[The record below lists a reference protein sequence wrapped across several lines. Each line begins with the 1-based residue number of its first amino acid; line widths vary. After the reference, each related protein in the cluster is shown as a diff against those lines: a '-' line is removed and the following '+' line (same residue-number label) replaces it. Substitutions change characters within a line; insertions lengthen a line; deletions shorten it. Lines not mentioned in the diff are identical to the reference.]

1 MEYTKLKAL
10 EVEKYMES
18 VFRKLEQQ
26 YVTLNGVKIRY
37 VVEGN
42 GPPVLLLHGF
52 GQFLE
57 CWLLNIEPLSEKYRV
72 YAVDFPGHG
81 LSDKPKIDYS
91 LPAAVRFVTD
101 FMESMEIERP
111 SLVGHSIGGLV
122 SLILA
127 IKSPEKVDKLVLVDC
142 AGLTTETPLFHR
154 LLALPIIGDIIVRP
168 TIRAGTRQGMRKA
181 FYNPDFVTEK
191 MLDLNYKY
199 LKTPGA
205 KEAMLSII
213 RCGVSLNGPR
223 SEAVAAD
230 RLHMVSVPT
239 LLIHGAQ
246 DRSIPL
252 KYSKHACRLI
262 PDARL
267 RVIEASGHCPHLE
280 KADEFNE
287 AVVAFLESA
296 EIREVE
302 RVG

>member
-1 MEYTKLKAL
+1 MDKAKRNPL
-10 EVEKYMES
+10 EIEEYMEK
-18 VFRKLEQQ
+18 VFHKLEHK
-26 YVTLNGVKIRY
+26 YITLNGIKVRY

-57 CWLLNIEPLSEKYRV
+57 CWLLNIEPLSEKYQV
-72 YAVDFPGHG
+72 YAIDFPGHG
-81 LSDKPKIDYS
+81 LSDKPRIEYS
-91 LPAAVRFVTD
+91 LPAAVKFLAD
-101 FMESMEIERP
+101 FMKALKIERA

-122 SLILA
+122 SLITA
-127 IKSPEKVDKLVLVDC
+127 INSPEKVDKLILTDC

-154 LLALPIIGDIIVRP
+154 LLTFPVIGEILVRP
-168 TIRAGTRQGMRKA
+168 TIRAGIRRGMRRA
-181 FYNPDFVTEK
+181 FYNPDIITEK
-191 MLDLNYKY
+191 MVDLNYMY

-213 RCGVSLNGPR
+213 RCSVSLNGPR
-223 SEAVAAD
+223 SEIVAAD
-230 RLHMVSVPT
+230 KLDEVSVPT

-246 DRSIPL
+246 DRAIPL
-252 KYSKHACRLI
+252 KYSMMACRLI

-267 RVIEASGHCPHLE
+267 RVIERCGHCPHLE
-280 KADEFNE
+280 QADEFNE
-287 AVVAFLESA
+287 AVLAFLESA